1 MSRIGQKPIE
11 VKPGIEVKIENHRV
25 FLKNEKGEFEYE
37 LPKGLSA
44 RQEADKIM
52 VERKN
57 DDYKALHGLYRQLI
71 QNGVTGL
78 TEGFSK
84 KLIIKGVGF
93 RAVVEGDKLVLQVG
107 FSHLIYVKIP
117 EKVIVVVNKN
127 VIEISG
133 IDKQK
138 VGQFAAQVRAVKKP
152 EPYKGKGIMYEDE
165 HIIRKAGKAGKAG
178 VAGGSL

>member
-11 VKPGIEVKIENHRV
+11 IKQGLEIKIENHGIL
-25 FLKNEKGEFEYE
+25 LKNEKGEFIYE
-37 LPKGLSA
+37 LPKGLSV
-44 RQEADKIM
+44 RQDANMII

-71 QNGVTGL
+71 QNAVLGL

-93 RAVVEGDKLVLQVG
+93 RAAVEDDKLLLNVG
-107 FSHLIYVKIP
+107 FSHPVYIVIP
-117 EKVIVVVNKN
+117 KEVAVTVNKN

-138 VGQFAAQVRAVKKP
+138 VGQFAAQARAVKKP

-178 VAGGSL
+178 VAGGGV

>member
-11 VKPGIEVKIENHRV
+11 VKPGIEVKIENRGV
-25 FLKNEKGEFEYE
+25 LLRNEKGEFVYE
-37 LPKGLSA
+37 LPKGISA
-44 RQEADKIM
+44 RQEADKII

-71 QNGVTGL
+71 QNGMTGL

-107 FSHLIYVKIP
+107 FSHPIYVSIP
-117 EKVIVVVNKN
+117 EKVMVVLLALV
-127 VIEISG
+127 
-133 IDKQK
+133 
-138 VGQFAAQVRAVKKP
+138 
-152 EPYKGKGIMYEDE
+152 
-165 HIIRKAGKAGKAG
+165 
-178 VAGGSL
+178 